1 MMDEPGHEQA
11 QQPKEQEQAEESAK
25 APRARTAWKAAGI
38 LLMAAAVFGG
48 WLAFSGTWKAW
59 GAVATIDGKRIVR
72 ADLEQH
78 MEFLVRQGRIR
89 PDALTDPARRK
100 EAERAALDDLITR
113 RVLLVEAE
121 RLKIVVG
128 PGEEDVAFRTAH
140 GGQPGEFKLADVAK
154 KKGEDVDRLR
164 EEVRGQLLMTRLA
177 EKVTEDVK
185 VGDEDAAEYYEAH
198 RQSFTAP
205 GEAHLRLL
213 IVDSKED
220 AEKLR
225 AQALKGADFAA
236 LVREYGKGGGKARG
250 GDMGW
255 VDSRMLPAAIAKAVD
270 AIPQTGVTPVIEAK
284 GGFYVLRVD
293 GRRPPRQVPLAE
305 VKDQLVQMVL
315 AQRKQAKFAEWL
327 GERRRAAK
335 IEIYL

>member
-1 MMDEPGHEQA
+1 MMEG
-11 QQPKEQEQAEESAK
+11 QQIEQEAGREGDRK
-25 APRARTAWKAAGI
+25 APRSRVLWGAAGI
-38 LLMAAAVFGG
+38 VLVAAAVFGA
-48 WLAFSGTWKAW
+48 WLGFSGAWKAW
-59 GAVATIDGKRIVR
+59 GAVATLDGKRIAR
-72 ADLEQH
+72 AELDQH
-78 MEFLVRQGRIR
+78 LDYLTKQGRLR
-89 PDALTDPARRK
+89 PEAMADPARRK

-113 RVLLVEAE
+113 RVLLAEAQ

-140 GGQPGEFKLADVAK
+140 GGQPGEFKLADMAK

-177 EKVTEDVK
+177 EKITEDVR
-185 VGDEDAAEYYEAH
+185 VSDEDAAKYYEAH

-213 IVDSKED
+213 IVESKED

-225 AQALKGADFAA
+225 AQAVKGADFAA
-236 LVREYGKGGGKARG
+236 LVRQYGKGGHKENG

-255 VDSRMLPAAIAKAVD
+255 VDSRMLPATIAKAVE

-284 GGFYVLRVD
+284 GGFYLLRVE
-293 GRRPPRQVPLAE
+293 GRRPPREVPLAE
-305 VKDQLVQMVL
+305 VKDRLVQMVT
-315 AQRKQAKFAEWL
+315 AERKQARFAEWL
-327 GERRRAAK
+327 EERRRAAK

>member
-1 MMDEPGHEQA
+1 MDEQERERTEQPPTA
-11 QQPKEQEQAEESAK
+11 GQAAEVPKVS
-25 APRARTAWKAAGI
+25 RTRLLWGAAGI
-38 LLMAAAVFGG
+38 VVVAAAVFGA
-48 WLAFSGTWKAW
+48 WLGFSGAWKGW

-72 ADLEQH
+72 AELERH
-78 MEFLVRQGRIR
+78 MDYLMKQGRIR
-89 PDALTDPARRK
+89 PEALADAARRK

-113 RVLLVEAE
+113 RILLAEAQ

-154 KKGEDVDRLR
+154 KRGEDVDRLR

-177 EKVTEDVK
+177 EKITENVK
-185 VGDEDAAEYYEAH
+185 VTDEDTAKYYEDH
-198 RQSFTAP
+198 RQAFTAP
-205 GEAHLRLL
+205 GETHLRLL
-213 IVDSKED
+213 IVESKEE

-225 AQALKGADFAA
+225 AQAVKGADFAA
-236 LVREYGKGGGKARG
+236 LVRQYGKGGHKESG

-255 VDSRMLPAAIAKAVD
+255 VDSRMLPGAIAKAVE

-284 GGFYVLRVD
+284 GAFYVLRVE

-305 VKDQLVQMVL
+305 VKDRLVQMVTSE
-315 AQRKQAKFAEWL
+315 RKQARFAEWL
-327 GERRRAAK
+327 AERRRAAK